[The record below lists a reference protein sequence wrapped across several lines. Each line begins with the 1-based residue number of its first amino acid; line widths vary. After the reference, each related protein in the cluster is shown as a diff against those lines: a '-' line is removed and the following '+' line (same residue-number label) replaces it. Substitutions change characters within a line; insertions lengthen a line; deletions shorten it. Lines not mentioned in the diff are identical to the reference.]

1 MVFEAI
7 AELVAER
14 VEKDVSEITMESNFR
29 DLGIDSLDTVE
40 LLMNLEDKLGIEIE
54 LDQKVETV
62 GDLVALSDGLHNLI
76 ICLLKIFSCSTSL
89 KSHTSK
95 S

>member
-1 MVFEAI
+1 MMVFEAI

-14 VEKDVSEITMESNFR
+14 VEKDVSEITMDSKFQ

-40 LLMNLEDKLGIEIE
+40 LLMNLEDKLGIEVE

-62 GDLVALSDGLHNLI
+62 GDLVAFI
-76 ICLLKIFSCSTSL
+76 E
-89 KSHTSK
+89 SK
-95 S
+95 QA

>member
-40 LLMNLEDKLGIEIE
+40 LLNLEDKLGIEIE

-62 GDLVALSDGLHNLI
+62 GDLVAFI
-76 ICLLKIFSCSTSL
+76 E
-89 KSHTSK
+89 SK
-95 S
+95 QA

>member
-14 VEKDVSEITMESNFR
+14 VEKDVPEITMESNFR

-62 GDLVALSDGLHNLI
+62 GDLVAFI
-76 ICLLKIFSCSTSL
+76 E
-89 KSHTSK
+89 SK
-95 S
+95 QA

>member
-14 VEKDVSEITMESNFR
+14 VEKDVSETTMDSNFR

-62 GDLVALSDGLHNLI
+62 GDLVAFI
-76 ICLLKIFSCSTSL
+76 E
-89 KSHTSK
+89 SK
-95 S
+95 QA

>member
-14 VEKDVSEITMESNFR
+14 VEKDVSEISMDSKFQ

-40 LLMNLEDKLGIEIE
+40 LLMNLEDKLGIEVE

-62 GDLVALSDGLHNLI
+62 GDLVAFI
-76 ICLLKIFSCSTSL
+76 E
-89 KSHTSK
+89 SK
-95 S
+95 QA

>member
-7 AELVAER
+7 AELIAER
-14 VEKDVSEITMESNFR
+14 VEKDVSEIKMESTFR

-40 LLMNLEDKLGIEIE
+40 LLMNLEEKLDMEIE

-62 GDLVALSDGLHNLI
+62 GDLVAFI
-76 ICLLKIFSCSTSL
+76 E
-89 KSHTSK
+89 SK
-95 S
+95 RA

>member
-7 AELVAER
+7 AELVADR
-14 VEKDVSEITMESNFR
+14 VEKDVSEITMDSKFQ

-40 LLMNLEDKLGIEIE
+40 LLMNLEDKLGIEVE

-62 GDLVALSDGLHNLI
+62 GDLVAFI
-76 ICLLKIFSCSTSL
+76 E
-89 KSHTSK
+89 SK
-95 S
+95 QA

>member
-14 VEKDVSEITMESNFR
+14 VEKDVSEITMDSKFQ

-40 LLMNLEDKLGIEIE
+40 LLMNLEDKLGIEVE
-54 LDQKVETV
+54 PDQKVETV
-62 GDLVALSDGLHNLI
+62 GDLVAFI
-76 ICLLKIFSCSTSL
+76 E
-89 KSHTSK
+89 SK
-95 S
+95 QA

>member
-14 VEKDVSEITMESNFR
+14 VEKDVSEITMDSKFQ

-40 LLMNLEDKLGIEIE
+40 LLMNLEDKLGIEVE
-54 LDQKVETV
+54 LVQKVETV
-62 GDLVALSDGLHNLI
+62 GDLVAFI
-76 ICLLKIFSCSTSL
+76 E
-89 KSHTSK
+89 SK
-95 S
+95 QA

>member
-7 AELVAER
+7 AELVDER
-14 VEKDVSEITMESNFR
+14 VEKDVSEITMDSKFQ

-40 LLMNLEDKLGIEIE
+40 LLMNLEDKLGIEVE

-62 GDLVALSDGLHNLI
+62 GDLVAFI
-76 ICLLKIFSCSTSL
+76 E
-89 KSHTSK
+89 SK
-95 S
+95 QA

>member
-14 VEKDVSEITMESNFR
+14 VEKDVSEITMDSKFQ

-40 LLMNLEDKLGIEIE
+40 LLMNLEDKLGIEVE

-62 GDLVALSDGLHNLI
+62 GDLVAFI
-76 ICLLKIFSCSTSL
+76 ESTPA
-89 KSHTSK
+89 
-95 S
+95 

>member
-7 AELVAER
+7 AELVSER
-14 VEKDVSEITMESNFR
+14 VEKDVSEITMDSKFQ

-40 LLMNLEDKLGIEIE
+40 LLMNLEDKLGIEVE

-62 GDLVALSDGLHNLI
+62 GDLVAFI
-76 ICLLKIFSCSTSL
+76 E
-89 KSHTSK
+89 SK
-95 S
+95 QA

>member
-40 LLMNLEDKLGIEIE
+40 LVMNLEDELGVTIEMSTQ
-54 LDQKVETV
+54 LQTV
-62 GDLVALSDGLHNLI
+62 GDLVKLI
-76 ICLLKIFSCSTSL
+76 EE
-89 KSHTSK
+89 SK
-95 S
+95 

>member
-14 VEKDVSEITMESNFR
+14 VEKDVSEITMDSKFQ

-40 LLMNLEDKLGIEIE
+40 LLMNLEN
-54 LDQKVETV
+54 VESV
-62 GDLVALSDGLHNLI
+62 KDLMKAL
-76 ICLLKIFSCSTSL
+76 TW
-89 KSHTSK
+89 
-95 S
+95 